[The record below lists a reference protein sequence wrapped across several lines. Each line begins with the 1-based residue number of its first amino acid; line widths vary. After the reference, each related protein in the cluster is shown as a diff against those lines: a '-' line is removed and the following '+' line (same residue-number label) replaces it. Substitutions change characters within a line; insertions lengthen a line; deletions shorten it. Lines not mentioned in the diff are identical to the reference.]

1 MVNESSLLNRELNI
15 NIRLKPRR
23 LAKGLVLLLLLVV
36 VFYLGRFTAGPEE
49 ALTSANVVE
58 ESNVGSEEALSESKE
73 ESLTSKA
80 TEFVTGLVSGLLP
93 EFSEDSE
100 EDVSA
105 PDTNAASETSTADTA
120 TNTNSTA
127 EALPETEAAALAND
141 STSTPEQTAA
151 AETVVTTYG
160 KVALALNNVLF
171 DWKGDWGKITKI
183 DYIIKNNE
191 EGTIKPSY
199 LIMLVE
205 GYDTE
210 ETMIKKKISLPLSGQ
225 SLGAAGTYTQITN
238 VPQGFAYNEITA
250 GDLADVRIA
259 LSLYDA
265 SDKLMSSYSKG
276 FDLRGPA
283 TT

>member
-23 LAKGLVLLLLLVV
+23 LVKGLVLLLLLVV

-58 ESNVGSEEALSESKE
+58 ESKVSSEEALSESKE

-100 EDVSA
+100 EDVST

-127 EALPETEAAALAND
+127 ESLPETEVAAPANE
-141 STSTPEQTAA
+141 SANTSEQTTA

-183 DYIIKNNE
+183 DYTIKNNE

-225 SLGAAGTYTQITN
+225 SLGATGTYTQITN

-265 SDKLMSSYSKG
+265 SDKLMSSYNKG